1 MWAIVE
7 MTTLPWNR
15 PAGKLKIHRA
25 PYGYH
30 MHVTD
35 AGKDTATARI
45 IATGHITATALLTL
59 IVLLMQR
66 STTRGLHFLH
76 AQPNLI

>member
-1 MWAIVE
+1 
-7 MTTLPWNR
+7 
-15 PAGKLKIHRA
+15 
-25 PYGYH
+25 